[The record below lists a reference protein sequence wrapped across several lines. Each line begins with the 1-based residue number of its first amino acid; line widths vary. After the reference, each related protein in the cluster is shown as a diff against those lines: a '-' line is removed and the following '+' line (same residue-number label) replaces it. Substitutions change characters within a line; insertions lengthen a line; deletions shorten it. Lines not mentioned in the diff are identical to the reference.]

1 MRGFFTGW
9 GFTALSVTGITAV
22 FVAGFLALRREFTW
36 VRALTD
42 HLGAELAAE
51 EEGTRAPGTL
61 LHHDVRDE
69 AAAIVKAQDLAWADK
84 QVRGW
89 SMRAQRLEP
98 ALAFWTEL
106 LRQLGLL
113 GTVLGLGISLAVE
126 RASVEQLLGPLGLAV
141 WTTVA
146 GLVYSIWL
154 NGQFGMKMAV
164 WADTCEKNITA
175 WDARR
180 RSRRE
185 GG

>member
-1 MRGFFTGW
+1 MKELFTGW
-9 GFTALSVTGITAV
+9 GFTLASVLGITAV
-22 FVAGFLALRREFTW
+22 FVAGFTALRREFAW

-42 HLGAELAAE
+42 FLGNDLA
-51 EEGTRAPGTL
+51 TREDPNARPAANLTDQ
-61 LHHDVRDE
+61 DVRDE
-69 AAAIVKAQDLAWADK
+69 AVAIMKAQDPAWADR

-154 NGQFGMKMAV
+154 SGQFGMKMAV

-180 RSRRE
+180 KKDE
-185 GG
+185 A